1 MKLYV
6 DTYIKNILHE
16 SWCENFILHL
26 CNIISQILSASTP
39 NVLKEIVTENFKLLI
54 DSGITKPCANITL
67 DDKVPI
73 VQSIALDKVILKTL
87 GELEQFKDGLQ
98 SLGVGRE
105 ITKHGEI
112 LQDFFCE
119 KKRTQS

>member
-1 MKLYV
+1 M
-6 DTYIKNILHE
+6 
-16 SWCENFILHL
+16 
-26 CNIISQILSASTP
+26 
-39 NVLKEIVTENFKLLI
+39 TENFELLI

-112 LQDFFCE
+112 IQDFFCE
-119 KKRTQS
+119 KKKELKVNIRYAKYIF